1 VLDGWHRHQACVQTG
16 SAARY
21 ETLAGDDDAARRF
34 VVSANLVRRHLDTS
48 QRAMIAG
55 RFATLAHGHHPDR
68 ERKSAISSIEDAAEL
83 LNVGKDARVVLA
95 DASRETI
102 ARVQAGELSVSK
114 AAKETREVKP
124 KPAPQPKAPP
134 PAEAARK

>member
-1 VLDGWHRHQACVQTG
+1 VQTG

-83 LNVGKDARVVLA
+83 LNVGKDVVKDARVVLA

>member
-1 VLDGWHRHQACVQTG
+1 MQTG

-83 LNVGKDARVVLA
+83 LNVGKDVVKDARVVLA